1 MTKLLIVESPA
12 KAKKIQSYLGKD
24 YIVLSSYGH
33 ITGLKKDISAIETGN
48 NFKMNFDTLKD
59 KNKII
64 KQLKVA
70 QKKCDEVI
78 IATDEDREGEAIA
91 WHLIK
96 TLSLD
101 IQTTKR
107 IIFNEITKKKIE
119 EALKNP
125 GILRMN
131 FVNAQFGRM
140 ALDHMVGFR
149 LSPLLWNNV
158 NGAKSA
164 GRVQT
169 LVVKLIID
177 KENVINKYIQ
187 KEFYRIQGIFYKNN
201 NVMMIIKANIEI
213 EVKNHINLLKSSI
226 GTTFFV
232 KNKKGERKERKPR
245 PPFTTS
251 TMQQEIC
258 KSLGLTSKQVMNIA
272 QKLYE
277 NGFITYHRTDSVNLS
292 KEFLDNCNTYINNK
306 YGNQYS
312 KMKQFK
318 TSNKNSQEAHE
329 AIRPTKV
336 NLRNLTNTSLD
347 NKVYELIWKRAVA
360 SQMSNE
366 QYNLITL
373 EIANKKYSE
382 IFVSRVEDIVFQ
394 GFKILYTKDVENPLL
409 EFYKSLKKD
418 DDLFYK
424 EIKAEQ
430 RFKKQPE
437 RYSESSL
444 VKELE
449 KKGIGRP
456 STYASIIEKVQER
469 KYILKTNIK
478 GTEKEITN
486 YLIKQ
491 GNDNVIK
498 EKTKVTLNESKN
510 KMISTDLGRCVN
522 NYLSKYFTDIILNYD
537 FTSNLEK
544 DLDSVLDGTVN
555 YIDLLKN
562 FYKDFFIIYN
572 KLIMEGKQS
581 NTKFDSGRLVGNHPE
596 TNEPIYVR
604 VAKYGPVAQIGEYS
618 KNKKLQYIN
627 LNGYNLDTVTLNDVL
642 EKMKYPK
649 NLGDYNGSKIELAE
663 KRYGFCI
670 CYNGDYYSL
679 YQNEKDDLDSIDR
692 EKAIEV
698 IQRKTKKKSL
708 KVLMDGRAEL
718 LEGPYGKYIRYVEK
732 DGTDK
737 NIKIPKAIDINSI
750 NDDLIKNLLNK
761 DK

>member
-33 ITGLKKDISAIETGN
+33 ITGLKKDITAIETNN
-48 NFKMNFDTLKD
+48 NFKMNFDILKD
-59 KNKII
+59 KNKVI

-70 QKKCDEVI
+70 QKKCNEVI

-91 WHLIK
+91 WHLIN

-101 IQTTKR
+101 LNTTKR
-107 IIFNEITKKKIE
+107 IIFNEITKTSITN
-119 EALKNP
+119 ALENP
-125 GILRMN
+125 GTIRMN

-140 ALDHMVGFR
+140 ALDHLVGFR

-158 NGAKSA
+158 DGGKSA

-177 KENVINKYIQ
+177 KEKLINKYIQ
-187 KEFYRIQGIFYKNN
+187 KDFYRIQGLFFKDNDN
-201 NVMMIIKANIEI
+201 IIKADI
-213 EVKNHINLLKSSI
+213 EVEIKNHIDLLKSSI
-226 GTTFFV
+226 GTLFFI
-232 KNKKGERKERKPR
+232 KNKRVERKERKPP

-258 KSLGLTSKQVMNIA
+258 KSLGLTSKHVMNIA

-292 KEFLDNCNTYINNK
+292 KEFLKDCNTYINDT
-306 YGNQYS
+306 YRNQYS
-312 KMKQFK
+312 KMKQYK
-318 TSNKNSQEAHE
+318 ISNNSQEAHE

-336 NLRNLTNTSLD
+336 NLSKLTNSSLD

-366 QYNLITL
+366 QYDLITL

-382 IFVSRVEDIVFQ
+382 IFISRIEDTVFQ
-394 GFKILYTKDVENPLL
+394 GFKILYVKDVKHPLL
-409 EFYKSLKKD
+409 EFYKSLKIKD
-418 DDLFYK
+418 NLFYK
-424 EIKAEQ
+424 EINAHQ
-430 RFKKQPE
+430 RFKKQPD

-444 VKELE
+444 IKELE

-478 GTEKEITN
+478 GTEKEVTN
-486 YLIKQ
+486 YLIRQ
-491 GNDNVIK
+491 GNDNVIEK
-498 EKTKVTLNESKN
+498 KTKVTLNESKN
-510 KMISTDLGRCVN
+510 KMVSTDLGRRVN
-522 NYLSKYFTDIILNYD
+522 TYLSNHFTDIILNYD

-544 DLDSVLDGTVN
+544 DLDSVLDGTIN

-581 NTKFDSGRLVGNHPE
+581 NTKFDSGRLIGNHPK

-618 KNKKLQYIN
+618 KTKKLQYIN
-627 LNGYNLDTVTLNDVL
+627 LNGYNLDTVTLTDVL

-649 NLGDYNGSKIELAE
+649 NLGDYNGSKLELAE

-698 IQRKTKKKSL
+698 IQRKTKKKPL

-750 NDDLIKNLLNK
+750 NDDLIKKLLNK
-761 DK
+761 DR

>member
-33 ITGLKKDISAIETGN
+33 ITGLKKDISAIETNN
-48 NFKMNFDTLKD
+48 NFKMNFDNLKD

-64 KQLKVA
+64 KQLKIA
-70 QKKCDEVI
+70 KKKCDEVI

-101 IQTTKR
+101 IETTKR

-119 EALKNP
+119 SALKNP
-125 GILRMN
+125 GYLRMN

-140 ALDHMVGFR
+140 ALDHIVGFR

-169 LVVKLIID
+169 LVLKLIID
-177 KENVINKYIQ
+177 KEDVIKKYIQ
-187 KEFYRIQGIFYKNN
+187 KEFYRIQGSFIKNDDTI
-201 NVMMIIKANIEI
+201 IIKGNIEV
-213 EVKNHINLLKSSI
+213 EVKDHINLLKSSI
-226 GTTFFV
+226 GTIFFI
-232 KNKKGERKERKPR
+232 KNIKTEKKERKPH

-258 KSLGLTSKQVMNIA
+258 KSLGLTSKNVMNIA

-292 KEFLDNCNTYINNK
+292 KEFLDNCNTYIKNK
-306 YGNQYS
+306 YGNEYS

-318 TSNKNSQEAHE
+318 TTNNNSQEAHE

-336 NLRNLTNTSLD
+336 NLTNLNNTSLD

-366 QYNLITL
+366 KYNLITL
-373 EIANKKYSE
+373 EIANKNYSE
-382 IFVSRVEDIVFQ
+382 IFVSKVEDIIFK
-394 GFKILYTKDVENPLL
+394 GFKILYTKDTENPLL
-409 EFYKSLKKD
+409 KVYKSLKVN
-418 DDLFYK
+418 DDLSYK

-430 RFKKQPE
+430 CFKKKPE

-478 GTEKEITN
+478 GTEKEVTN

-491 GNDNVIK
+491 GNDNVIE

-510 KMISTDLGRCVN
+510 KMISTELGKRVN
-522 NYLSKYFTDIILNYD
+522 SYLSKHFTDIILNYD

-544 DLDSVLDGTVN
+544 DLDLVLNGTVN

-562 FYKDFFIIYN
+562 FYKDFIIIYN
-572 KLIMEGKQS
+572 KLIMEGQ
-581 NTKFDSGRLVGNHPE
+581 KFNKEFDNGRLVGNHPQ

-604 VAKYGPVAQIGEYS
+604 IAKYGPVAQIGEYT
-618 KNKKLQYIN
+618 KGKKLQFIK
-627 LNGYNLDTVTLNDVL
+627 LSEDNLDTITIDDIL

-649 NLGDYNGSKIELAE
+649 NLGDYNGSKIELAD

-670 CYNGDYYSL
+670 CYNGNYYSL

-692 EKAIEV
+692 EKAIEI
-698 IQRKTKKKSL
+698 IQRKTKKKAL
-708 KVLMDGRAEL
+708 KVLMNGRAEL
-718 LEGPYGKYIRYVEK
+718 LEGPYGKYVRYVKRNGDEI
-732 DGTDK
+732 
-737 NIKIPKAIDINSI
+737 NLKIPKAIDINSI
-750 NDDLIKNLLNK
+750 NDDFIKRLLK